1 MTMLILQSFLLFLV
15 SALLGAG
22 LGHLLHEAYGADFD
36 TVDRPWLRDLG
47 RLPAAPAL
55 PAAPTLMD
63 AGERARLT
71 ASLTAAPPMPTPVPP
86 PAPIVAPAVAVA
98 PPAPVVEPAPATV
111 VEPAPA
117 VVEAPAAAAPAPASP
132 EVPPVVAPPVVAP
145 PVAVEAIERARAADA
160 VGSRP
165 GGLTA
170 AEGGVPDDLELIKG
184 IGPKNA
190 KGLHDLGIWHFA
202 QIAAWTPENVAWVGS
217 FLAFPGRIEREK
229 WVDQAEAFLA
239 AKR

>member
-22 LGHLLHEAYGADFD
+22 LGHLLHEAYGADLD

-47 RLPAAPAL
+47 ALPASPAL

-63 AGERARLT
+63 AGERARL
-71 ASLTAAPPMPTPVPP
+71 AAALAAPPAAVPTE
-86 PAPIVAPAVAVA
+86 PAAI
-98 PPAPVVEPAPATV
+98 VVESVAAAV
-111 VEPAPA
+111 VHVEPEPQTA
-117 VVEAPAAAAPAPASP
+117 APAAAIEPALVPAAPIEAEPP
-132 EVPPVVAPPVVAP
+132 PMVPPALVSAP
-145 PVAVEAIERARAADA
+145 PVAPEALERALAADA
-160 VGSRP
+160 VGARP
-165 GGLTA
+165 SGLTA
-170 AEGGVPDDLELIKG
+170 AEAGAPDDLERIKG

-217 FLAFPGRIEREK
+217 FLAFPGRIERER
-229 WVDQAEAFLA
+229 WVDQAREFLA
-239 AKR
+239 EG